1 MAEKRGPRVLELG
14 NITLSTQAC
23 GCTMI
28 NDRYRTNQI
37 THPLSPSIVDV
48 SFPGCPAHRGLP
60 QGLVRWLCLLVPAR
74 TPRHDWMVGG
84 EIRAQKKLNL
94 RSLCTCANPTLRSQ
108 APACLLHLGLPW
120 RRGPKDKKVQ
130 TTGQTAQPASISS
143 TRGGKPCNTIRFV
156 QSRNAPA
163 AQPGQAGPLA
173 SQTLTPRPSSH
184 ARPTLV
190 HRHGRCAETVLRQ
203 SPRQHACR
211 RGARQHTR
219 RVSD

>member
-1 MAEKRGPRVLELG
+1 MVG
-14 NITLSTQAC
+14 N
-23 GCTMI
+23 
-28 NDRYRTNQI
+28 
-37 THPLSPSIVDV
+37 
-48 SFPGCPAHRGLP
+48 GCPPHRGLP

-120 RRGPKDKKVQ
+120 RRGPNDKKVQ

-143 TRGGKPCNTIRFV
+143 TKGGKPCNTIRFV

-163 AQPGQAGPLA
+163 AQPGRAGLWH
-173 SQTLTPRPSSH
+173 LKLLHLGR
-184 ARPTLV
+184 RPTLV
-190 HRHGRCAETVLRQ
+190 PRSSTGMDDVRKLYHGNRPVSTHADEAPVSTLDVYQIRDCLAPNACATQSAARVPASHLAGGLTVAL
-203 SPRQHACR
+203 CF
-211 RGARQHTR
+211 
-219 RVSD
+219 